1 MRYLFY
7 ALEVAA
13 MLTLSGLG
21 ALPGCSNSHSSGSAS
36 GTGGNGVG
44 ASNVTADASGS
55 GGRVAAIGDAA
66 VDSGAGGKGLEADT
80 DGSRGSADVAA
91 SDSSAVGMPD
101 GTLEAG
107 SEGRSIDA
115 ADAGTD
121 SGGGASAAMLKAGCG
136 VYAGGTKAMTAAD
149 FCTLFQ
155 ATCDDYIDY
164 EPLTG
169 CAADPALWAPTY
181 DGWTMSQRDCRSQ
194 QLCEAA
200 IGSAS
205 AHCHSAQGFGGTCM

>member
-1 MRYLFY
+1 MRHAFY
-7 ALEVAA
+7 ALVVAMFA
-13 MLTLSGLG
+13 LS
-21 ALPGCSNSHSSGSAS
+21 ALATPSGCSNNGPPGSVSGA
-36 GTGGNGVG
+36 GGNGVD
-44 ASNVTADASGS
+44 ASNVTADANGA

-66 VDSGAGGKGLEADT
+66 VDGVAGGKGLEAGT
-80 DGSRGSADVAA
+80 DGSADVAA
-91 SDSSAVGMPD
+91 SDGSAVHD
-101 GTLEAG
+101 GTAEAG

-121 SGGGASAAMLKAGCG
+121 SGGGASAAMIKAGCG
-136 VYAGGTKAMTAAD
+136 MYAAGTKAMTAVD

-169 CAADPALWAPTY
+169 CAADPVLWAPTY
-181 DGWTMSQRDCRSQ
+181 DGWTMSQKDCRSQ

-200 IGSAS
+200 MGSAS
-205 AHCHSAQGFGGTCM
+205 GHCHSAQGFGGTCM